1 MVRIEAMH
9 PSWEGLQF
17 TINGTV
23 KTVGKGIEFDS
34 IPKEILAKVET
45 YERLKVI
52 KVIRPKAKETFHK
65 ETVANVQSNPA
76 EDDIKKK
83 GGK

>member
-1 MVRIEAMH
+1 MIRIEASN

-17 TINGTV
+17 SINGTV

-52 KVIRPKAKETFHK
+52 KVIRTKAKETYHK
-65 ETVANVQSNPA
+65 ETVQSNPA
-76 EDDIKKK
+76 EDDLKKK